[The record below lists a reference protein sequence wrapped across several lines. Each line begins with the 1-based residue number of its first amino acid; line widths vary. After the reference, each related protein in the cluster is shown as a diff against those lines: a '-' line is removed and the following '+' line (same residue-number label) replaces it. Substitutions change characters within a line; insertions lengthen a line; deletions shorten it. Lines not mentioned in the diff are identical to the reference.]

1 MSLIDPPAATAEL
14 RCARLKRC
22 FDVIFSLTGLVLL
35 SRLFLLA
42 AILVKGEDGGPVWFR
57 QERIGL
63 GGRPFRMWKFRSM
76 VVDAERKGTAITVG
90 ADGRIT
96 RVGRWLR
103 RTKVDELPQLINVLA
118 GTMSLVGPRPEVRRY
133 TELYSP
139 EQNAV
144 LAIKPGVTDPAS
156 IKYRDE
162 NDILAASQDPE
173 HYYIQ
178 VIIPDKIRINL
189 EYARQAT
196 LWSDTLVILRTLGL
210 LRREEAS
217 R

>member
-1 MSLIDPPAATAEL
+1 MSRLNTPAPMAAL
-14 RCARLKRC
+14 RCGRSKRC
-22 FDVIFSLTGLVLL
+22 FDFIFSLTGLVLL
-35 SRLFLLA
+35 SPLFLAA

-90 ADGRIT
+90 TDERIT

-103 RTKVDELPQLINVLA
+103 KTKVDELPQLINVVT

-156 IKYRDE
+156 IKYRNE
-162 NDILAASQDPE
+162 SNILATAQDPE
-173 HYYIQ
+173 HYYIH
-178 VIIPDKIRINL
+178 VVIPDKVRINL

-210 LRREEAS
+210 LRREGAS